1 MVGEIVFTPDQTL
14 AINTEGCDVLVS
26 AAAGSGKTAVL
37 TRRVLNKIIDTS
49 KKADITDFLVVT
61 FTVAAASDLK
71 KKLSDGI
78 REEMK
83 REGADISRLRR
94 QLLSLS
100 YAKIATIDSFC
111 MFIVK
116 DCLDELSLPVGMTP
130 GDEKDMDALALEIME
145 EIIEE
150 AFLKKSENEDFLL
163 LVEAFSNARG
173 DSALIPALIEIYK
186 HILSY
191 PEPLN
196 LFDEY
201 ITECKDALLKKDK
214 ISFFKTP
221 VGNILEKDIIE
232 KTVQAENVIEKAIE
246 ISHTDEDTRTKYLVA
261 LEDDLKFISILKS
274 CMENYSLFAEKLELF
289 SPMSLPRITGRAND
303 PVPEKVKML
312 RNTYKTI
319 VSGLK
324 ADYQAKDEQK
334 LFLQLETH
342 IQILEQI
349 KEIITEFHERF
360 MSEKRRRKIMSFSDM
375 NHFAIQ
381 ALIEKG
387 TYNRQTGDF
396 VKTPYART
404 LTERFEEI
412 LIDEYQDVNELQD
425 LVFRAIS
432 NSKNRF
438 MVGDIKQSIY
448 AFRGATPEIFEH
460 YRDTFLPVDAENVPD
475 DAPKTVFLQNN
486 YRSDS
491 NILDFSNRL
500 FSRLMNIEKEKYLEK
515 DKLVFSKNNDARLPV
530 EVVMFDSNLK
540 EDEETTSEALYI
552 ANRISSLVKSGEYK
566 LSDIAVLARASSTLS
581 LIKEALD
588 SAGIASSGAKKE
600 NFFESFEVLTA
611 ISFLKAVANPTN
623 DVYLASAMTSLP
635 FSFTPDELLEIRGK
649 AKKQDFYWAVLKTAE
664 EQTPLSEKCR
674 IFLDFIDALRDFAS
688 ENKADRVLWRII
700 EKTNLFLNTE
710 KLPDA
715 KERRENLLVLYETAR
730 NICSYSENIGLSGL
744 CDRFDTLARD
754 GKFAGAK
761 NAQEDKVHLMT
772 FHGSKGL
779 QFPVTFVAGLGKPI
793 NREDMKHKIIFAPFG
808 PTFDLPLGK
817 DNVKIASYLKKS
829 AKRHVEKT
837 LIEEELR
844 NLYVTLTRAEKLLI
858 VSAQINVNSIKSAI
872 FNSSLSPDSF
882 AFSVKHASTPI
893 ALLGAVLSEESIFKK
908 ALDSVTPVFSEE
920 NERIKVTL
928 YKEAQP
934 CDTVKTIEEKTYDKK
949 EEPSFPLDFAMR
961 KIEVSKLSKT
971 PFKISV
977 SRLKQGLLDDGETE
991 NVIPL
996 ASPSFISPDTQ
1007 NEGALTGT
1015 AMHTFM
1021 QFCSFDIES
1030 VEDAKKEAK
1039 RLLEEGFITE
1049 DHLKRLDFEKLSHL
1063 FKSDVFS
1070 LIKKSPKVEREKRY
1084 TVLVKAKD
1092 LLKDE
1097 SISER
1102 HSVLIQGVV
1111 DCYFENPDASVTLI
1125 DFKTDR
1131 VSEQTGEEV
1140 LINRHREQ
1148 LVLYAEALEKI
1159 LKKPIK
1165 KIYIYSFSLSRWI
1178 EVKKEI

>member
-1 MVGEIVFTPDQTL
+1 MGEIVFTPDQTL

-49 KKADITDFLVVT
+49 KKTDITDFLVVT

-78 REEMK
+78 RREMK
-83 REGADISRLRR
+83 REGADASRLRR

-116 DCLDELSLPVGMTP
+116 DCLDTLSLPVGMTP
-130 GDEKDMDALALEIME
+130 GDEKDMDALAVEIME
-145 EIIEE
+145 EVIEE
-150 AFLKKSENEDFLL
+150 AFRKNSENEDFLL

-173 DSALIPALIEIYK
+173 DSALTPALIEIYK

-201 ITECKDALLKKDK
+201 IGECQEVLSKKGSV
-214 ISFFKTP
+214 SFFKTP
-221 VGNILEKDIIE
+221 LGNIIERDIIE
-232 KTVQAENVIEKAIE
+232 KITQAENVTQEAIKTAL
-246 ISHTDEDTRTKYLVA
+246 TDEDTREKYLVA
-261 LEDDLKFISILKS
+261 LEDDLKFVSILKN
-274 CMENYSLFAEKLELF
+274 CADNYSLFAEKIDLF
-289 SPMSLPRITGRAND
+289 SPMNLPSIKGRAKE
-303 PVPEKVKML
+303 PIPEKVKAL
-312 RNTYKTI
+312 RNEYKTI
-319 VSGLK
+319 VAGLQNE
-324 ADYQAKDEQK
+324 YRVKDENE

-342 IQILEQI
+342 LQILKQI
-349 KEIITEFHERF
+349 KEIIAQFHVRF
-360 MSEKRRRKIMSFSDM
+360 MSEKRNRKIMSFSDM
-375 NHFAIQ
+375 NHFALQ

-387 TYNRQTGDF
+387 TYNRRTGEF

-404 LTERFEEI
+404 LTERFKEI

-448 AFRGATPEIFEH
+448 AFRGATPEIFER
-460 YRDTFLPVDAENVPD
+460 YRDTFAPVGKEGVLPDE
-475 DAPKTVFLQNN
+475 PKTVFLQNN

-491 NILDFSNRL
+491 KILDFSNRL
-500 FSRLMNIEKEKYLEK
+500 FSRLMNVEKEKYLEK
-515 DKLVFSKNNDARLPV
+515 DKLVFSKTKDSLLPV
-530 EVVMFDSNLK
+530 EVVMFDNKFK
-540 EDEETTSEALYI
+540 EDDETTAEALYI
-552 ANRISSLVKSGEYK
+552 ANRIRNMVTHGEYK
-566 LSDIAVLARASSTLS
+566 LSDIAILARSASTLS

-588 SAGIASSGAKKE
+588 SLGIASSGAKKD

-611 ISFLKAVANPTN
+611 LSFLKAVANPTN

-649 AKKQDFYWAVLKTAE
+649 AKKQDFYWAVLKAAE
-664 EQTPLSEKCR
+664 EEGALSEKCR
-674 IFLDFIDALRDFAS
+674 SFIEFIDDLRDFAS
-688 ENKADRVLWRII
+688 ENKADRVLWRIM
-700 EKTNLFLNTE
+700 EKTNLFLHTE
-710 KLPDA
+710 KLTNA
-715 KERRENLLVLYETAR
+715 KRRYENLLVLYETAR
-730 NICSYSENIGLSGL
+730 NICSYSENIGIGAL
-744 CDRFDTLARD
+744 CDRFDSLARD
-754 GKFAGAK
+754 GKFDGAK
-761 NAQEDKVHLMT
+761 SVDENKVRLMT

-779 QFPVTFVAGLGKPI
+779 QFPVTFVAGLGKAI

-808 PTFDLPLGK
+808 PTFDLPVGK

-829 AKRHVEKT
+829 AKRHVEKM

-844 NLYVTLTRAEKLLI
+844 NLYVTLTRAEKLLV
-858 VSAQINVNSIKSAI
+858 VSAQINVNSIKNAI
-872 FNSSLSPDSF
+872 FSSSLSADSF
-882 AFSVKHASTPI
+882 AYSVKHAYTPI
-893 ALLGAVLSEESIFKK
+893 SLLSTVLGEEKIFKDV
-908 ALDSVTPVFSEE
+908 LETDESVFTKE
-920 NERIKVTL
+920 NEKIKVTL
-928 YKEAQP
+928 YKEVNFSSQALEN
-934 CDTVKTIEEKTYDKK
+934 EEIVSD
-949 EEPSFPLDFAMR
+949 ENNAPVFPLDFAMK

-977 SRLKQGLLDDGETE
+977 SRLKQGLIDNDNDPESI
-991 NVIPL
+991 IPL

-1030 VEDAKKEAK
+1030 EEEIEKEAN
-1039 RLLEEGFITE
+1039 RLVREGFITE
-1049 DHLKRLDFEKLSHL
+1049 DHLKRLDFKKLSCL

-1070 LIKKSPKVEREKRY
+1070 LIKKSPKIEREKRY

-1097 SISER
+1097 SVSDK
-1102 HSVLIQGVV
+1102 HSVLVQGVV
-1111 DCYFENPDASVTLI
+1111 DCYFENSEKEITLI

-1131 VSEQTGEEV
+1131 VNEQTGEET
-1140 LINRHREQ
+1140 LIARHRDQ
-1148 LVLYAEALEKI
+1148 LLLYAEALEKI
-1159 LKKPIK
+1159 LEKPIQ
-1165 KIYIYSFSLSRWI
+1165 KIYVYSFSLSRWI
-1178 EVKKEI
+1178 EIKKDA